1 MRRTAL
7 KHYKFYFVIIE
18 TYSGEGVNE
27 QGAGLNNGLIP
38 NDGAVLNDGAVPNE
52 GDVIVD
58 HPELMAH
65 PDNIQVKAYG
75 QLLINVQ
82 ELKDVVG
89 E

>member
-18 TYSGEGVNE
+18 TYSGESVNE
-27 QGAGLNNGLIP
+27 HGAGLNDGVLPNDSAVP
-38 NDGAVLNDGAVPNE
+38 NDGAVSNE

-65 PDNIQVKAYG
+65 PDNIQVEAYG
-75 QLLINVQ
+75 QLLNNVQ
-82 ELKDVVG
+82 DLKDLVG